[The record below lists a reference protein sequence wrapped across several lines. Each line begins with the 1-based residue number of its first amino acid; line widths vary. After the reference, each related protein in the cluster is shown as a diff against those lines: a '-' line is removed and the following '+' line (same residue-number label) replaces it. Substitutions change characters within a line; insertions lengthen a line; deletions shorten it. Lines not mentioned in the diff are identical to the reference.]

1 MGLVRIAVIQFP
13 GTNCEYE
20 TQRAVASSGA
30 VVDIVS
36 WQLPVAELR
45 AYDGVVI
52 AGGFSFQDRVRAGAI
67 AAKLPI
73 MDGVRAMAEAGKPVL
88 GICNGCQVLAEAG
101 LIPMLEETR
110 VDVAMAHN
118 TRDGHPVGFICD
130 WVYVRVQSSQN
141 IFLQGLEN
149 QVLPIPIN
157 HGEGRFVLNDKAVAA
172 LSSLGSVF
180 YCDPTGAVDGSFPT
194 NPNGA
199 HANLAGLGNLQGN
212 VLAIMPH
219 PERANF
225 LKQIPTWIDGDWSAK
240 KRSDKD
246 ALLDSPGPWS
256 VLFQNMVTYCQQRGG
271 Q

>member
-1 MGLVRIAVIQFP
+1 MGVVRIAVIQFP

-20 TQRAVASSGA
+20 TQRAIASTGVVA
-30 VVDIVS
+30 DIVS
-36 WQLPVAELR
+36 WQLSVAELTG
-45 AYDGVVI
+45 YDGVVI

-73 MDGVRAMAEAGKPVL
+73 MEGVRAMAEAGKPVL

-101 LIPMLEETR
+101 LIPMLDSGQ
-110 VDVAMAHN
+110 VDVGMAHN

-130 WVYVRVQSSQN
+130 WVYVRVQSSNN

-149 QVLPIPIN
+149 KVLPIPIN
-157 HGEGRFVLNDKAVAA
+157 HGEGRFVLNERAAAA
-172 LSSLGSVF
+172 LPQLGSVV
-180 YCDPTGAVDGSFPT
+180 YCDATGAVVETFPV

-199 HANLAGLGNLQGN
+199 YGNLAGLGNLRGN

-225 LKQIPTWIDGDWSAK
+225 LKQIPTWIDSAWADQ
-240 KRSDKD
+240 KRTDVH
-246 ALLDSPGPWS
+246 AVVETPGPWA
-256 VLFQNMVTYCQQRGG
+256 VLFQNMVTYCQRQGG
-271 Q
+271 H